1 MQDTSDANTPY
12 VSSAAGAS
20 PEPSAQTETVS
31 ARGVHDTLAA
41 AMEASQKTSRPILAV
56 FIARWCTWSARL
68 YSETLSSPYLASLPD
83 HFECVLIDGDE
94 RPDLVDAYKI
104 DMYPTALVLRPNGAQ
119 LGRVEG
125 FDTPENWGA
134 KLRQVLFQPA

>member
-1 MQDTSDANTPY
+1 
-12 VSSAAGAS
+12 VAGV
-20 PEPSAQTETVS
+20 PQPSGQAETLP
-31 ARGVHDTLAA
+31 ARGAHDTLAA

-68 YSETLSSPYLASLPD
+68 YSETLGSAYLASLPE

-104 DMYPTALVLRPNGAQ
+104 DMYPTALVLRPNGAE

-134 KLRQVLFQPA
+134 KLRQILYQPA